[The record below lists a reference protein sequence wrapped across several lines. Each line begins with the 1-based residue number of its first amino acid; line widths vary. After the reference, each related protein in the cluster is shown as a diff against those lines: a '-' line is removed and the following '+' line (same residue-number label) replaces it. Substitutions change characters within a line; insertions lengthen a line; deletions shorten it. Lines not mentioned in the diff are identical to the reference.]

1 MQINDEEAYWAAVRL
16 DLNVFLSQSFSTI
29 YPGKAFL
36 DNWHIHAIVHSLELS
51 IAGEQTRL
59 IINLPPR
66 QLKSFITSVALPAFI
81 LGQDPSAKIICISY
95 SDELAKTLAR
105 DFKRIVESPWYLKIF
120 PHVQAFKSTENEF
133 VTDQGGFRYA
143 TSVGG
148 TLTGRGGDF
157 IIIDDPTKPEEAN
170 SDNTRKK
177 INDWFQSTLFSRLD
191 DKKRSVMIIVM
202 QRLHVNDLT
211 GFAEDSGGFKKL
223 SFPAIATGDA
233 LIPVSAT
240 ETYQRKDGEPLHA
253 EYEDLNTLE
262 RIRNQIGTYNFVS
275 QYQQSPETP
284 SGVLIKREY
293 IHIIDHFPKI
303 RRDGYWWVSID
314 SALST
319 SETADYSALTVG
331 YSNSDGHFVLKVQRG
346 RWDYETL
353 KDKALRYVHHFGGE
367 VTFIVEFAGSG
378 ISLIEYMKK
387 NQLRCFDHRAKQ
399 DKVVRAS
406 LVLELFVA
414 GRVHICNVKPHNGW
428 VEGFINELLTFPNG
442 RYDDQVDSLV
452 QALRWAEPR
461 VNPGGRCYLVEPF
474 LR

>member
-1 MQINDEEAYWAAVRL
+1 MRFSDKEAYWAAVRL
-16 DLNVFLSQSFSTI
+16 DLNVFLSQSFNTI

-51 IAGEQTRL
+51 IQGEQPRL

-66 QLKSFITSVALPAFI
+66 QLKSFITSVVLPAFI
-81 LGQDPSAKIICISY
+81 LGQEPSAKIICISY

-105 DFKRIVESPWYLKIF
+105 DFKRIVESAWYLKIF
-120 PHVQAFKSTENEF
+120 PHVQPTKTTENEF

-157 IIIDDPTKPEEAN
+157 IIIDDPIKPEEAN
-170 SDNTRKK
+170 SDSTRKK
-177 INDWFQSTLFSRLD
+177 ANDWFQSTLFSRLD

-211 GFAEDSGGFKKL
+211 GFAQDSGGFNKL
-223 SFPAIATGDA
+223 SFPAIATVNA

-240 ETYQRKDGEPLHA
+240 DTYHRKVGEPLHA

-262 RIRNQIGTYNFVS
+262 RIRDQIGTYNFVS

-284 SGVLIKREY
+284 SGGLIKQKY
-293 IHIIDHFPKI
+293 LHIIDHFPKT
-303 RRDGYWWVSID
+303 RPDGYWWVSID

-319 SETADYSALTVG
+319 SETADYSALTLG
-331 YSNSDGHFVLKVQRG
+331 YSNRDGHFVLYVERG
-346 RWDYETL
+346 RWDYEML
-353 KDKALRYVHHFGGE
+353 KCKALSYVRRIGDD
-367 VTFIVEFAGSG
+367 VTFIVEAAGSG
-378 ISLIEYMKK
+378 ISLIEYMRKA
-387 NQLRCFDHRAKQ
+387 QLRWFYHQAKY

-406 LVLELFVA
+406 FVLPLFLA
-414 GRVHICNVKPHNGW
+414 GRVYICNVKSHNGW
-428 VEGFINELLTFPNG
+428 VEEFINELLTFPNG
-442 RYDDQVDSLV
+442 RHDDQVDSLV

-461 VNPGGRCYLVEPF
+461 VNPGGRCYLV
-474 LR
+474 

>member
-1 MQINDEEAYWAAVRL
+1 MHFTDKEAYWAAVT
-16 DLNVFLSQSFSTI
+16 LNLKVFLSQSFNTI

-36 DNWHIHAIVHSLELS
+36 DNWHIDAIVYSLELS
-51 IAGEQTRL
+51 ITGEQPRL

-66 QLKSFITSVALPAFI
+66 QLKSFITSVVLPAFI
-81 LGQDPSAKIICISY
+81 LGQDPSAKIVCISY

-105 DFKRIVESPWYLKIF
+105 DFKRIVESAWYPKIF
-120 PHVQAFKSTENEF
+120 PHVQATKSTENEF

-170 SDNTRKK
+170 SESTRKK
-177 INDWFQSTLFSRLD
+177 TNDWFQSTLFSRLD

-211 GFAEDSGGFKKL
+211 GFAQDSGGFKKL
-223 SFPAIATGDA
+223 SFPAIAIGDTF
-233 LIPVSAT
+233 ISISARDS
-240 ETYQRKDGEPLHA
+240 YHRKDGEPLHA

-262 RIRNQIGTYNFVS
+262 QIRNQVGTHNFVS

-284 SGVLIKREY
+284 SGEYIKRKY
-293 IHIIDHFPKI
+293 IRIVDHYPKI
-303 RRDGYWWVSID
+303 TRDGYWWVSID

-319 SETADYSALTVG
+319 SETADYSALTLG
-331 YSNSDGHFVLKVQRG
+331 YSNSDGHFVLDVKRG

-353 KDKALRYVHHFGGE
+353 KGKALSYVRRIPDE
-367 VTFIVEFAGSG
+367 VTFIVEAAGSG
-378 ISLIEYMKK
+378 ISLIEYMRK
-387 NQLRCFDHRAKQ
+387 NQLRCVPHRAKH
-399 DKVVRAS
+399 DKVMRVS
-406 LVLELFVA
+406 SVLEFFVA
-414 GRVHICNVKPHNGW
+414 GRVHICNLKSHNGW
-428 VEGFINELLTFPNG
+428 VEPFINELLTFPNG
-442 RYDDQVDSLV
+442 RHDDQVDSLV

-461 VNPGGRCYLVEPF
+461 VNPGGRCFLV
-474 LR
+474 

>member
-1 MQINDEEAYWAAVRL
+1 MPFGDAEAYWAAARS
-16 DLNVFLSQSFSTI
+16 DLRVFLSQSFNTI
-29 YPGKAFL
+29 YPGKVFL
-36 DNWHIHAIVHSLELS
+36 DNWHIQAIVHRLELS
-51 IAGEQTRL
+51 IQGKQPRL

-66 QLKSFITSVALPAFI
+66 QLKSFIISVVLPAFI
-81 LGQDPSAKIICISY
+81 LGQDPSAKIICVSY

-105 DFKRIVESPWYLKIF
+105 DSKRIVESAWYRKLFK
-120 PHVQAFKSTENEF
+120 HVQPIKTTENEL

-157 IIIDDPTKPEEAN
+157 IIVDDPIKPEDAN
-170 SDNTRKK
+170 SDSIRKK
-177 INDWFQSTLFSRLD
+177 TNDWFQSTLFSRLD

-211 GFAEDSGGFKKL
+211 GFAQESGGFEKL
-223 SFPAIATGDA
+223 SFPAIAPGDTS
-233 LIPVSAT
+233 IPVSAT
-240 ETYQRKDGEPLHA
+240 NTYCRKEGEPLHA

-284 SGVLIKREY
+284 SGGLIKRKY
-293 IHIIDHFPKI
+293 IHIIDHYPKI
-303 RRDGYWWVSID
+303 KGQWWVSID

-331 YSNSDGHFVLKVQRG
+331 YSNSEGHFVLCVKRG

-353 KDKALRYVHHFGGE
+353 KSKVLCYVQRLE
-367 VTFIVEFAGSG
+367 DVTTIVEAAGSG
-378 ISLIEYMKK
+378 ISLIEYMRKK
-387 NQLRCFDHRAKQ
+387 GLRVVPYKAKH
-399 DKVVRAS
+399 DKVERAS
-406 LVLELFVA
+406 LVLPLFLD
-414 GRVHICNVKPHNGW
+414 GRVHVCNVKSANGW
-428 VEGFINELLTFPNG
+428 VEEFVNELLTFPNG
-442 RYDDQVDSLV
+442 RHDDQVDSLV

-461 VNPGGRCYLVEPF
+461 VNPGGRCFLV
-474 LR
+474 

>member
-1 MQINDEEAYWAAVRL
+1 MQFSDKEVYWSAVRL
-16 DLNVFLSQSFSTI
+16 DLNVFLSQCFKTI

-36 DNWHIHAIVHSLELS
+36 DNWHIRAIVHGLELS
-51 IAGEQTRL
+51 IAGKQPRL

-66 QLKSFITSVALPAFI
+66 QLKSFITSVVLPAFI
-81 LGQDPSAKIICISY
+81 LGQDPGAKIICISY

-105 DFKRIVESPWYLKIF
+105 DFKRIVESVWYRKIF
-120 PHVQAFKSTENEF
+120 PDFQHTKTTENEL

-157 IIIDDPTKPEEAN
+157 IIIDDPIKPEEAN
-170 SDNTRKK
+170 SDSIRKK
-177 INDWFQSTLFSRLD
+177 NNEWFQSTLFSRLD

-211 GFAEDSGGFKKL
+211 GFAQEGGGFKTL
-223 SFPAIATGDA
+223 SFPAIAISDTS
-233 LIPVSAT
+233 IPVSAT
-240 ETYQRKDGEPLHA
+240 DSYYRREGEPLHA

-262 RIRNQIGTYNFVS
+262 QIRNQIGTYNFVS

-284 SGVLIKREY
+284 TGGLFKRKY
-293 IHIIDHFPKI
+293 VHITNHYPKNSQEG
-303 RRDGYWWVSID
+303 RWWVSID

-331 YSNSDGHFVLKVQRG
+331 YSNSEGHFVLSVTRG

-353 KDKALRYVHHFGGE
+353 KSKALYWVERLGE
-367 VTFIVEFAGSG
+367 DVTIIVEAAGSG

-387 NQLRCFDHRAKQ
+387 ARLRFVSHRANR
-399 DKVVRAS
+399 DKIERAA
-406 LVLELFVA
+406 LVLPLFVA
-414 GRVHICNVKPHNGW
+414 GRVHISNVKSNNSW
-428 VEGFINELLTFPNG
+428 VEEFVNELVIFPNG
-442 RYDDQVDSLV
+442 RHDDQVDSLV

-461 VNPGGRCYLVEPF
+461 VNPGGQAFLV
-474 LR
+474 